1 MGVMPSPYVCERFHP
16 TRGCS
21 RRKYLFLKRLR
32 PDSNARLEAT
42 GCHSHLSSR
51 LNERRHRG
59 RPREMLDFKV
69 KSETG
74 SNAAR
79 LWSLYDLLTSRRPS
93 VSNEIL
99 GNTQSK
105 MIGSQTA
112 RSQAMAIVTFICP
125 SAELT

>member
-1 MGVMPSPYVCERFHP
+1 MSIAKSVMLTSLYER
-16 TRGCS
+16 
-21 RRKYLFLKRLR
+21 
-32 PDSNARLEAT
+32 EI
-42 GCHSHLSSR
+42 
-51 LNERRHRG
+51 
-59 RPREMLDFKV
+59 LDFKV

>member
-1 MGVMPSPYVCERFHP
+1 
-16 TRGCS
+16 
-21 RRKYLFLKRLR
+21 
-32 PDSNARLEAT
+32 
-42 GCHSHLSSR
+42 
-51 LNERRHRG
+51 
-59 RPREMLDFKV
+59 MLDFKV
-69 KSETG
+69 KSEMG

-112 RSQAMAIVTFICP
+112 QSQAMAIVTFMCP
-125 SAELT
+125 SCFETDIYWIKIMKKLV

>member
-1 MGVMPSPYVCERFHP
+1 MSQI
-16 TRGCS
+16 
-21 RRKYLFLKRLR
+21 
-32 PDSNARLEAT
+32 
-42 GCHSHLSSR
+42 
-51 LNERRHRG
+51 
-59 RPREMLDFKV
+59 DFKLQ
-69 KSETG
+69 SEMG

-112 RSQAMAIVTFICP
+112 QSQAMAIVAFMCQ